1 MDFETIDVLFRSR
14 QTLLQILE
22 AKGYNTKPYEKFGPF
37 EIELMASGKREKSLR
52 MDLTREVPADAGIPA
67 NCCVEYGIPRVKNR
81 LPGFIKQFLEDEE
94 GNMAFDPNTTE
105 IIVITLE
112 PIGDTFTNA
121 VLKIWNNSKLR
132 ISFFD
137 ANTLISNPLEHVL
150 VPKHEL
156 IPADQH
162 ADLLKSLN
170 CTTKMN
176 LPIIRF
182 HEDIIGRLIGLTP
195 GDIVKI
201 TRQSPQAGEYIVYR
215 ICVP

>member
-14 QTLLQILE
+14 QTILQILA

-37 EIELMASGKREKSLR
+37 EIGLMAAGKKEMSLR
-52 MDLTREVPADAGIPA
+52 MDFTREVPADAGIPA
-67 NCCVEYGIPRVKNR
+67 KCCVEYAIPRVKSR
-81 LPGFIKQFLEDEE
+81 LPSFMKQFLENEE
-94 GNMAFDPNTTE
+94 GEAVFDPTTTE
-105 IIVITLE
+105 VMVITFDA
-112 PIGDTFTNA
+112 IGDTFTNA
-121 VLKIWNNSKLR
+121 ALKVWNATKLR
-132 ISFFD
+132 VSFFD
-137 ANTLISNPLEHVL
+137 AHTLISNPLEHIL

-156 IPADQH
+156 VPLDQH
-162 ADLLKSLN
+162 ADLLKRLN

-182 HEDIIGRLIGLTP
+182 HEDIVGRLIGLTP

-215 ICVP
+215 VCLP

>member
-1 MDFETIDVLFRSR
+1 MDFEAIDVLFRSR
-14 QTLLQILE
+14 QTLLQILA

-37 EIELMASGKREKSLR
+37 EIELMQSGSKEKSLR
-52 MDLTREVPADAGIPA
+52 MELTREVPEDAGIPA
-67 NCCVEYGIPRVKNR
+67 KCYVEYAIPKVKSR
-81 LPGFIKQFLEDEE
+81 LPTFIKQFLENEDGEKV
-94 GNMAFDPNTTE
+94 FDSNTTE

-121 VLKIWNNSKLR
+121 ALKVWNESKLR

-150 VPKHEL
+150 VPKHEVV
-156 IPADQH
+156 PADQH
-162 ADLLKSLN
+162 ADLLKRLN